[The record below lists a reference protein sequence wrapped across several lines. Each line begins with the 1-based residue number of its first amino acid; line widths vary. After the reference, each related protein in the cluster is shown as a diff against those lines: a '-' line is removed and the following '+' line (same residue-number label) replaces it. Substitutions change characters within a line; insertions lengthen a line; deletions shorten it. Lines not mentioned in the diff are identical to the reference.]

1 MNEPLEAEVVAALD
15 QFGMR
20 ARSWQCLSTIRA
32 AEYERRVYRL
42 DLKGGR
48 VLKARRLEDEATARR
63 LFEIRQMAPAG
74 FAPVLHC
81 HGAVMLEA
89 WIEGEELAQRPAT
102 TRHLI
107 EAATLLACLHATP
120 HVSGRRLPATQ
131 STAAEREMAEQAR
144 WRLAADGRLALA
156 ECDGIGTALQ
166 QLDPKQALLGLVHT
180 DFCGENMVID
190 PDGRLHIIDN
200 ERMDLGALGLDV
212 ARTWY
217 RWTLPPPAW
226 ECFRANYQARMPYED
241 TLRHFAFW
249 ALVATL
255 KSAILLLRL
264 DPARAHVPIERL
276 RQIMA
281 EFVQVEL
288 MSLGNAERGRGWRN

>member
-15 QFGMR
+15 QFGLC

-63 LFEIRQMAPAG
+63 LFEIRQEAPAG
-74 FAPVLHC
+74 FAPVLHR

-89 WIEGEELAQRPAT
+89 WIEGEDLAQRPMT
-102 TRHLI
+102 SQHLF

-120 HVSGRRLPATQ
+120 RVLGRPLPATQ
-131 STAAEREMAEQAR
+131 STGAEREMAEHAR
-144 WRLAADGRLALA
+144 WHLAADGRLALA
-156 ECDGIGTALQ
+156 ESDRIGAALKL
-166 QLDPKQALLGLVHT
+166 LDPKRALFGLVHT

-200 ERMDLGALGLDV
+200 ERMSLGVLGLDV

-217 RWTLPPPAW
+217 RWMLPSPAW
-226 ECFRANYQARMPYED
+226 ECFRATYQARMPHQD
-241 TLRHFAFW
+241 ALRHFAFW

-255 KSAILLLRL
+255 KSAVLRLWL

-276 RQIMA
+276 REIMA
-281 EFVQVEL
+281 EFVQVE
-288 MSLGNAERGRGWRN
+288 R

>member
-15 QFGMR
+15 QFGLH
-20 ARSWQCLSTIRA
+20 ARSWQCLSTIRTA
-32 AEYERRVYRL
+32 KYERRVYRL

-48 VLKARRLEDEATARR
+48 VLKARRLENEATARR
-63 LFEIRQMAPAG
+63 LFEIRQGAPAG

-81 HGAVMLEA
+81 HGAVLLEA
-89 WIEGEELAQRPAT
+89 WIEGEDLAQRPAT

-120 HVSGRRLPATQ
+120 LVFGRPLPATQ

-144 WRLAADGRLALA
+144 GRLAADGRLPLA
-156 ECDGIGTALQ
+156 ESDGIGAALK
-166 QLDPKQALLGLVHT
+166 QLDPKQALVGLVHT

-200 ERMDLGALGLDV
+200 ERMGLGALGLDV

-217 RWTLPPPAW
+217 RWTLPLPAW
-226 ECFRANYQARMPYED
+226 ECFCANYQARMPHED
-241 TLRHFAFW
+241 ALRHFAFW

-255 KSAILLLRL
+255 KSAVFRLRL

-276 RQIMA
+276 REIMA
-281 EFVQVEL
+281 EFVQVE
-288 MSLGNAERGRGWRN
+288 R